1 MEERN
6 QISLE
11 ELTEK
16 IDNRMEKIYSLI
28 LKKMEDA
35 MDDQKQHLKCLFNRI
50 SAIENRLRPEYKEI
64 INKK

>member
-6 QISLE
+6 KISLE

-28 LKKMEDA
+28 LKFEDTIEEQKIQQEFA
-35 MDDQKQHLKCLFNRI
+35 MTLV
-50 SAIENRLRPEYKEI
+50 ELRV
-64 INKK
+64 